1 MAKFREFVADMMED
15 KPKRVGVTRRP
26 YQRMYAIHRAI
37 REGGY
42 PNCTTLARMLEV
54 TPKTIQ
60 RDIDFMRNEFGVP
73 IHYDGTMHGFRCD
86 DGVSD
91 FPGFVMGAEEL
102 AALFLARTALES
114 IRGTALEEPL
124 SKVFSKLIRPV
135 EGVVHLNWS
144 EMDEAFTRKMPE
156 VRARD
161 VKQFGE
167 LAEAVLNRHEVS
179 FHYRKLD
186 AERPAL
192 RRVQPLHLGEVEGCH
207 YLIAH
212 DLDRNALRTFALPR
226 ITRLKVLSSRFER
239 PVGFDGREHLRRSF
253 GVWHKSADQ
262 RVHLVRV
269 KLRGYAARL
278 AQERRWHP
286 TQEITVLDD
295 KGNTVE
301 VRFEAGA
308 LEEVLRWVLSFG
320 SKAEVVG
327 PPELQQMVREELRR
341 MKS

>member
-1 MAKFREFVADMMED
+1 MAKFRDLVADMMED
-15 KPKRVGVTRRP
+15 KPKRAGVTRRP

-60 RDIDFMRNEFGVP
+60 RDIDFMRDEFGVP

-102 AALFLARTALES
+102 AALFLARTALEA

-124 SKVFSKLIRPV
+124 TEVFAKLIRPV

-156 VRARD
+156 VKARD
-161 VKQFGE
+161 VKLFGE
-167 LAEAVLNRHEVS
+167 LAEALLKRHEVS

-186 AERPAL
+186 AERPSS
-192 RRVQPLHLGEVEGCH
+192 RRVRPLHLGEVDGCH
-207 YLIAH
+207 YLIGQ
-212 DLDRNALRTFALPR
+212 DLDRGALRTFALPR
-226 ITRLKVLSSRFER
+226 ITRLKMLATRFER
-239 PVGFDGREHLRRSF
+239 PADFDGREHLRKSF
-253 GVWHKSADQ
+253 GVWHKSGDQ

-269 KLRGYAARL
+269 RLRDYAARL

-286 TQEITVLDD
+286 TQEVGVLDET
-295 KGNTVE
+295 GNHVE

-327 PPELQQMVREELRR
+327 PPELQQMVREELKR
-341 MKS
+341 MKA